1 MPPQGA
7 GLERANYSS
16 TGCQVVNKR
25 LAQRYWLGYNTRMY
39 RALPSV
45 EALLATL
52 PADLPRTELV
62 EIARAVLNEARTAI
76 RAGAPAPTVELLG
89 ATVARRSAAL
99 IVPSLQPVINATGV
113 ILHTNLGRAPLS
125 AAALQAISSV
135 AGGYSNLEY
144 DLAAGTRGGRYMH
157 VTALLARLT
166 GAQAALAVNNNAAAV
181 LFVLSCFCAGREVIV
196 SRGQAVE
203 IGGGFRIP
211 DVLRQSGA
219 RLIEIGTTNRTYAR
233 DYDAAITTDT
243 AAILTV
249 HRSYFQIPGFT
260 HDPAD
265 QELQAIA
272 HTHDILWIDDWGSG
286 SLLQPGDYGL
296 PHEATVPD
304 RVAAGCDLVCFSG
317 DKLLGGPQSGLI
329 AGQQRLIDQLHAHPM
344 LRALRVDKL
353 TLAGLEATLLSYL
366 RGQAPAEIPVWQ
378 MMSTPS
384 TAIKQQALALAAALQ
399 QHGIATEVMAC
410 ESTVG
415 GGSLPTETLPSW
427 AAAWR
432 GGNLDGLAH
441 RLRHGSPP
449 VVGRIANDRLLLD
462 LRTVLPGQHDL
473 LLAAVVAACSAA
485 EP

>member
-1 MPPQGA
+1 
-7 GLERANYSS
+7 
-16 TGCQVVNKR
+16 
-25 LAQRYWLGYNTRMY
+25 MY
-39 RALPSV
+39 RTLPSV
-45 EALLATL
+45 ETLLGTL
-52 PADLPRTELV
+52 PTDLPRTELV
-62 EIARAVLNEARTAI
+62 EIARAVLAEARTAI
-76 RAGAPAPTVELLG
+76 QAGKPAPTLTQLG
-89 ATVARRSAAL
+89 AMVARRSAAL
-99 IVPSLQPVINATGV
+99 TVPSLQSVINATGV

-125 AAALQAISSV
+125 AAALQAIRNV

-144 DLAAGTRGGRYMH
+144 DLEAGTRGGRYMH

-219 RLIEIGTTNRTYAR
+219 RLVEVGTTNRTYAR
-233 DYDAAITTDT
+233 DYETAITTDT

-249 HRSYFQIPGFT
+249 HRSNFQISGFT
-260 HDPAD
+260 HDPHD
-265 QELQAIA
+265 QELRVVAR
-272 HTHDILWIDDWGSG
+272 THNILWIDDWGSG

-296 PHEATVPD
+296 PHEATIPD
-304 RVAAGCDLVCFSG
+304 RVSAGCDLVCFSG

-329 AGQQRLIDQLHAHPM
+329 AGHQPLIDQLHGQPM

-366 RGQAPAEIPVWQ
+366 RGQAPREIPVWQ
-378 MMSTPS
+378 MISTPS
-384 TAIKQQALALAAALQ
+384 TTIKQHASALAAALQ
-399 QHGIATEVMAC
+399 QHGLQAEVVAC

-427 AAAWR
+427 AVACR
-432 GGNLDGLAH
+432 GSNLNGLAQ

-449 VVGRIANDRLLLD
+449 VVGRIADERLLLD
-462 LRTVLPGQHDL
+462 LRTVLPEQHDAL
-473 LLAAVVAACSAA
+473 LEAVVAASA
-485 EP
+485 EG